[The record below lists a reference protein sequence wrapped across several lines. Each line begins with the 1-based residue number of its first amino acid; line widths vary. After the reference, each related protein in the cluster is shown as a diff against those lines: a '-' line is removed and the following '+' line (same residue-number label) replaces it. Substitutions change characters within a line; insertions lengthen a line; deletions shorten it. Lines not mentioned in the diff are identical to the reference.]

1 MCLFQI
7 VSYILQSTKLE
18 SKQRRQE
25 QKIRRTKEG
34 IYKEIG
40 KKEKKVLVEK
50 IRESEQV
57 HLGKIKRM
65 G

>member
-50 IRESEQV
+50 IRQSEQV